1 MPKNNNHKKKR
12 NGAGPRSIRVQF
24 THPTASA
31 VAIVGTFNDWRP
43 KATEMIPVGEGRW
56 LKELTLAPGTY
67 EYLFVADGAWVPD
80 PAATHTVPN
89 PFGGVNCLLHVAAP

>member
-1 MPKNNNHKKKR
+1 M
-12 NGAGPRSIRVQF
+12 
-24 THPTASA
+24 
-31 VAIVGTFNDWRP
+31 
-43 KATEMIPVGEGRW
+43 GEGRW

-89 PFGGVNCLLHVAAP
+89 IFGGVNCLLHVPAI